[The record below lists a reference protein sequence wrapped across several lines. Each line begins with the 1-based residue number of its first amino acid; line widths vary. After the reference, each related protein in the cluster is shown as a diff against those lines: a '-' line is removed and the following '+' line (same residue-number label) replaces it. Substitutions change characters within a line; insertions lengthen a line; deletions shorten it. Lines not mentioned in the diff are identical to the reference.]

1 MDKDYD
7 GKVTIDEFITVFLQA
22 EEILQKKIID
32 SRNSLENQHRQRN
45 EAVLKLQEI
54 ERTEK
59 LNNYG
64 ISSDSKLNLTIV
76 EGTNFDLNNFPYF
89 YAVAKCGGIERISEK
104 EFSDKPI
111 WRLSQTLFLNKFN

>member
-7 GKVTIDEFITVFLQA
+7 GRITIDEFITVFLQA
-22 EEILQKKIID
+22 EEILQKKVLD
-32 SRNSLENQHRQRN
+32 SRNSLENQHRQKN

-59 LNNYG
+59 LNSYG

-76 EGTNFDLNNFPYF
+76 EGTNFDLSKFSYF
-89 YAVAKCGGIERISEK
+89 YAVAKCGGLDRASEK
-104 EFSDKPI
+104 EFSDRPI
-111 WRLSQTLFLNKFN
+111 WRLSQTL